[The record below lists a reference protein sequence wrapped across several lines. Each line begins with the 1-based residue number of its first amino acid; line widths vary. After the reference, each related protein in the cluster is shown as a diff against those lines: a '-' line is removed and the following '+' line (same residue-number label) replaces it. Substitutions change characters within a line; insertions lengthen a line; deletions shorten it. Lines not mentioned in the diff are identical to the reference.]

1 VGGHVSASFTR
12 VRKSYTLVKMRLELA
27 EELRQARRA
36 RSLSLEAAGR
46 AAKISQG
53 YLHKLEAGRVENPS
67 PRVLQRLSG
76 VLEVPYGRLMELAD
90 YMLPAGDSG
99 QVRQQKEETTV
110 MTAATAPTNQ
120 ELARLLSQVL
130 ETLAEIKRDQKQLA
144 QALERL
150 RAA

>member
-12 VRKSYTLVKMRLELA
+12 VRKSYTLVKMRSELA

-99 QVRQQKEETTV
+99 QVRQQKETTV

>member
-1 VGGHVSASFTR
+1 
-12 VRKSYTLVKMRLELA
+12 VRKSYTLVKMRSELA

-99 QVRQQKEETTV
+99 QVRQQKETTV